1 MQDTIPQPAGRPLRK
16 PAWLKVRLPGTA
28 EAMQVQAV
36 ISHYQLH
43 SICREARCPNIA
55 ECFQDGTATFLILG
69 NICTRNCLYC
79 NVLHDTPQQVDYSE
93 AERLVAAVKELALR
107 YIVITS
113 VTRDD
118 LADGGASLFADCVER
133 LRSHVQDCR
142 VEVLVPDFL
151 GDKAALER
159 VMASGPDVFNHNL
172 EVVHSLFKSLRPQGD
187 YRRSL
192 EVLRRAK
199 VCGRMVIKSG
209 FMIGF
214 GESDGDIEN
223 LLSDVLETGCD
234 HVTIGQYQQPTHRH
248 YPVAK
253 YYHPDEFASLK
264 ETAKNMGFRYVE
276 AGPLVRSSYHAARA
290 AQYVSGSSFSG
301 D

>member
-1 MQDTIPQPAGRPLRK
+1 MQDTLPQPADRPLRK
-16 PAWLKVRLPGTA
+16 PVWLKVRLPGTA
-28 EAMQVQAV
+28 EARQVKSV

-79 NVLHDTPQQVDYSE
+79 NVLHETPRPVDYSE

-118 LADGGASLFADCVER
+118 LGDGGASLFADCVER
-133 LRSHVQDCR
+133 LHSHVKDCR

-151 GDKAALER
+151 GDKTALER
-159 VMASGPDVFNHNL
+159 VIASGPDVFNHNL
-172 EVVHSLFKSLRPQGD
+172 EVVYSLFKSLRPQGD

-199 VCGRMVIKSG
+199 DCGGMIIKSG

-214 GESDGDIEN
+214 GESGRDIEN

-234 HVTIGQYQQPTHRH
+234 HVTIGQYLQPTRRH
-248 YPVAK
+248 YPVVK

-264 ETAKNMGFRYVE
+264 ETAKNMGFRYIE

-290 AQYVSGSSFSG
+290 AQQMATSKR
-301 D
+301 